1 MNQRAG
7 TWFGVALVLFLAWL
21 AYLFWLVQGRPIQAP
36 GYALVLSRPQILAS
50 PIDVI
55 AEVPTKDGLKVKVIE
70 VLHPAEDAPLKPG
83 DVIDVASIDECH
95 PVAPRGASP
104 PDDWTEPGAY
114 LVPLRP
120 VPGAKGKYEVAPIPP
135 SPGFGARVFNQP
147 VRIYRDSAEVR
158 AQYRKIS
165 KP

>member
-1 MNQRAG
+1 MNQRAW
-7 TWFGVALVLFLAWL
+7 TLFLVPLVLFLAWL
-21 AYLFWLVQGRPIQAP
+21 VYLGWLVLGRPIQAP
-36 GYALVLSRPQILAS
+36 GYALVVSRPQVMAS

-55 AEVPTKDGLKVKVIE
+55 AEVPDKAGKKVKVLE
-70 VLHPAEDAPLKPG
+70 VLYPAEGAALKPG

-104 PDDWTEPGAY
+104 PDDWTEPGNY

-120 VPGAKGKYEVAPIPP
+120 VPDQKGKYEVSAIPP
-135 SPGFGARVFNQP
+135 SPGFGARLFNQP

-158 AQYRKIS
+158 AQYRKIA